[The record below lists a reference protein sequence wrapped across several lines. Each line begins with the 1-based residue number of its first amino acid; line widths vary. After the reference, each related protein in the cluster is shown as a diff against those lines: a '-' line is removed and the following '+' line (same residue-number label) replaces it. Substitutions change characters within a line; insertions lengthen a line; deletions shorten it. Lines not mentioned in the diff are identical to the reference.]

1 MTYNKTQVD
10 LERYAFV
17 VLPDMRIDRVND
29 VWGDADPWSQLVK
42 HVKARLCRTKRRYP
56 VCLPA
61 QYTSPRDVQVQ
72 SLFFVVVATFE
83 TYSALQCQ

>member
-1 MTYNKTQVD
+1 MFFHGLGGHVLLSPCLRFKALMTYNKTQVD

-42 HVKARLCRTKRRYP
+42 HVKARL
-56 VCLPA
+56 
-61 QYTSPRDVQVQ
+61 
-72 SLFFVVVATFE
+72 
-83 TYSALQCQ
+83 

>member
-42 HVKARLCRTKRRYP
+42 HVKARL
-56 VCLPA
+56 
-61 QYTSPRDVQVQ
+61 
-72 SLFFVVVATFE
+72 
-83 TYSALQCQ
+83 